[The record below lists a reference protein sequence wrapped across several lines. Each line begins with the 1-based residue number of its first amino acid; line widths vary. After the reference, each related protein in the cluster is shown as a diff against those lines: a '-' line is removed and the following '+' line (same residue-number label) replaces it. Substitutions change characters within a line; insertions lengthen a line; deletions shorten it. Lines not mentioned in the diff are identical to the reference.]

1 MQSFNLQLPTKVI
14 FGKNAQDSTVSEI
27 KKLNAKKVFIVYG
40 SNRIK
45 ENGLLENIENMLKK
59 ENIDYTFFN
68 NVKANPLL
76 SHARVGVKK
85 AIEFNADLI
94 LGVGGGSVID
104 TAKAIAIGAAN
115 PHVDIWDFWTYK
127 KTLEKTINV
136 GCIVTISAAGSET
149 STSAVLTND
158 ETLEKRG
165 LNTEFNRPK
174 FAIMNPCY
182 TFTLPYYQIAC
193 GIVDIMMHTLDRY
206 FADNCFNETTD
217 AIAEALL
224 RVVIKNGIIAMKDKN
239 NYDAMSELMW
249 CGSLSHNTLTGLGN
263 VFDFIAH

>member
-14 FGKNAQDSTVSEI
+14 FGKNAQENTVSEI

-76 SHARVGVKK
+76 SHARAGVKK

-94 LGVGGGSVID
+94 LGIGGGSVID

-115 PHVDIWDFWTYK
+115 PDVDIWDFWTYK

-174 FAIMNPCY
+174 FAIMNPCF
-182 TFTLPYYQIAC
+182 TFTLPYYQVAC

-206 FADNCFNETTD
+206 FADAYF
-217 AIAEALL
+217 
-224 RVVIKNGIIAMKDKN
+224 R
-239 NYDAMSELMW
+239 
-249 CGSLSHNTLTGLGN
+249 
-263 VFDFIAH
+263 